1 MCGISGFISSSDL
14 LNAETVIRK
23 MTEVI
28 SHRGPNGEGYFIGTG
43 FAFGHRRL
51 SIIDLTDAG
60 HQPMHYLDRYTITY
74 NGEIF
79 NYTELKHELEDKGY
93 TFKTQT
99 DTEVLMAAYDSW
111 GPECLNKFNGM
122 WAFVIYDKAQN
133 EFFISRDRF
142 GKKPLYF
149 SQTKDTF
156 IFSSDIKAILQ
167 YPNIDKN
174 LNLPYLRRYLI
185 SGPKEHLPETA
196 FVGVYKFPHAS
207 YLIAKREDLIGQI
220 QPKFFWKLIPNLS
233 REKVSEEKA
242 KVYAQKYY
250 DLLFDSVRIRL
261 RADVKVGSAL
271 SGGLDSS
278 SIVYLVNQQ
287 LKELGKSELQ
297 ETFSSVYKSK
307 GTEDCDES
315 KYIDLLADY
324 LKVNSNQ
331 IEPKEDDIPSE
342 HAKLILNME
351 NPPESSC
358 MSGWHTFKKVAETD
372 VTVTLDGQG
381 ADEQLAGYIGYLQT
395 YLVSLSVP
403 EFYNELPH
411 YRNFLQ
417 SNKVIINLAVS
428 NILRNILGRKG
439 YLFLFNS
446 ILKKG
451 RHADLNQALVES
463 TQTSLLNL
471 ITWADRES
479 MAFSIESRM
488 PFMDYRLVEFLASIP
503 GCYKIHRGW
512 TKYIARLAFDK
523 KLPDEIVWRKDK
535 MGWPIPEEHWFKGGL
550 REWFTNTRK
559 KSKLLNS
566 LYGDKIPKNVPSLVQ
581 QVRELNIAV
590 FEDVMVNGKND

>member
-1 MCGISGFISSSDL
+1 MCGISGFISLSNLS
-14 LNAETVIRK
+14 NSETVIKK
-23 MTEVI
+23 MNEAI
-28 SHRGPNGEGYFIGTG
+28 AHRGPDGEGYFIGTG
-43 FAFGHRRL
+43 FTFGHRRL
-51 SIIDLTDAG
+51 SIIDLSQAG

-79 NYTELKHELEDKGY
+79 NYAELKQELEVKGY
-93 TFKTQT
+93 IFKTQT
-99 DTEVLMAAYDSW
+99 DTEVIMAAYDSW
-111 GPECLNKFNGM
+111 GTGCLNMFNGM
-122 WAFVIYDKAQN
+122 WAFVIYDKVRN

-149 SQTKDTF
+149 SQTNDTF

-167 YPNIDKN
+167 YPKIKPEPN
-174 LNLPYLRRYLI
+174 LSYLKRYLA
-185 SGPKEHLPETA
+185 SGPKEHLLETTI
-196 FVGVYKFPHAS
+196 VGIYKFPQAS
-207 YLIAKREDLIGQI
+207 YLVATHKDLIACI
-220 QPKFFWKLIPNLS
+220 QPKIFWTINPNLS
-233 REKVSEEKA
+233 REKVCAEKA
-242 KVYAQKYY
+242 KEYAQKYY
-250 DLLFDSVRIRL
+250 DLLFDSVRLRL

-287 LKELGKSELQ
+287 LKVLGKSDLQ
-297 ETFSSVYKSK
+297 ETFSSVYKSE

-315 KYIDLLADY
+315 EYINLIADF

-331 IEPKEDDIPSE
+331 IEPKEEDIPSE
-342 HAKLILNME
+342 HAKLIFHME

-358 MSGWHTFKKVAETD
+358 MSGWHTFKKVSETD

-381 ADEQLAGYIGYLQT
+381 ADEQLAGYTGYIQT
-395 YLVSLSVP
+395 YLVSLSIS
-403 EFYNELPH
+403 EFYKELPY
-411 YRNFLQ
+411 YRSHFH
-417 SNKVIINLAVS
+417 SKTIVINLAVS
-428 NILRNILGRKG
+428 NILRNILGRRG
-439 YLFLFNS
+439 YLFLFNT
-446 ILKKG
+446 ILQKE
-451 RHADLNQALVES
+451 RYADLNQSLVES
-463 TQTSLLNL
+463 IQTSLLNL

-535 MGWPIPEEHWFKGGL
+535 MGWPIPEEYWFRGGL
-550 REWFTNTRK
+550 REWFNETRE
-559 KSKLLNS
+559 KSKLLKY
-566 LYGDKIPKNVPSLVQ
+566 LYSNKVPKNVPGLVQ

-590 FEDVMVNGKND
+590 LEDEILKK

>member
-1 MCGISGFISSSDL
+1 MCGISGFICLSNLS
-14 LNAETVIRK
+14 NAEMVIRNMNEK
-23 MTEVI
+23 IV
-28 SHRGPNGEGYFIGTG
+28 HRGPDGEGYFIGKRYV
-43 FAFGHRRL
+43 FGHRRL
-51 SIIDLTDAG
+51 SIIDLSHAG
-60 HQPMHYLDRYTITY
+60 HQPMHYLDKYTITY

-79 NYTELKHELEDKGY
+79 NYTELKQELEQKGY
-93 TFKTQT
+93 DFKTQT
-99 DTEVLMAAYDSW
+99 DTEVIMAAYDSW
-111 GPECLNKFNGM
+111 GTECLNKLNGM
-122 WAFVIYDKAQN
+122 WAFVIYDKVRN

-142 GKKPLYF
+142 GKKPLYYC
-149 SQTKDTF
+149 QTNDAF
-156 IFSSDIKAILQ
+156 VFSSDIKAILQ
-167 YPNIDKN
+167 YPNIEKKP
-174 LNLPYLRRYLI
+174 NLPFLRRYLNL
-185 SGPKEHLPETA
+185 GPKEHLLETA
-196 FVGVYKFPHAS
+196 FVGIYKFPQAS
-207 YLIAKREDLIGQI
+207 FLVATNEDLVRSI
-220 QPKFFWKLIPNLS
+220 QPKIFWTICPNLS
-233 REKVSEEKA
+233 REKVSEKKA
-242 KVYAQKYY
+242 KEYAQTYY
-250 DLLFDSVRIRL
+250 ELLFDSVRLRL

-297 ETFSSVYKSK
+297 ETFSSVYKTN

-315 KYIDLLADY
+315 VYINLLANF

-331 IEPKEDDIPSE
+331 IEPKQEDIPLE
-342 HAKLILNME
+342 HAKMIFNME

-358 MSGWHTFKKVAETD
+358 MSGWHTFKKVSETE

-381 ADEQLAGYIGYLQT
+381 ADEQLAGYTGYIQT
-395 YLVSLSVP
+395 YLVSLSISD
-403 EFYNELPH
+403 FYKELPF
-411 YRNFLQ
+411 YRNLFFT
-417 SNKVIINLAVS
+417 KYVIFNLALS

-446 ILKKG
+446 ILQKE
-451 RHADLNQALVES
+451 RYADLNQALVKS

-488 PFMDYRLVEFLASIP
+488 PFMDHRLVEFLASIP

-535 MGWPIPEEHWFKGGL
+535 MGWPIPEKHWFRGGL
-550 REWFTNTRK
+550 REWFNETREN
-559 KSKLLNS
+559 SKLLNC
-566 LYGDKIPKNVPSLVQ
+566 LYLNKVPQKNPSLAY

-590 FEDVMVNGKND
+590 FEKEILNKKND